1 VVLNLEDVLGMDP
14 AEVGAARRRAVARAR
29 RVVVKVGSSILTS
42 DGKGLSG
49 QAITRIGSDIAGVL
63 DRGVEVIL
71 VSSGAVAAGRSRLG
85 LVQSLRTIPQ
95 KQAAAAVGQSGLIQ
109 AWERAL
115 ARHGWRAGQVLL
127 TSDDL
132 GNRRR
137 FLNARHT
144 LLTLLRMK
152 VVPVIN
158 ENDTVVVEEIKFGDN
173 DHLSALVTNLIEAN
187 LLIVLTDTEGV
198 YDRDPRRSR
207 GARLIPLVTNMAPL
221 LERSDLYVRKGR
233 VGTGGMASKIAAARE
248 SGQFGAPCVVASG
261 RRRRC
266 VSRIL
271 DGEPIGTLFLPRE
284 MPLTSRKH
292 WLAFTRQTR
301 GALHVDTGAT
311 GALRDRGKSLL
322 PSGVTDVTGRFGVG
336 DLVRILDPAGKEF
349 ARGLAEYTSEE
360 IKAIKGLRTS
370 EIERAL
376 GYKSTDEVVHRDD
389 LVLL

>member
-1 VVLNLEDVLGMDP
+1 MDR
-14 AEVGAARRRAVARAR
+14 AEAAAGRRLAVAGAR
-29 RVVVKVGSSILTS
+29 RVVVKVGSSILTA

-49 QAITRIGSDIAGVL
+49 RAVTQIAGDLASVL

-85 LVQSLRTIPQ
+85 LERPLRTIPQ
-95 KQAAAAVGQSGLIQ
+95 KQAAAAVGQSGLIR

-115 ARHGWRAGQVLL
+115 ARHGRRAGQVLL

-158 ENDTVVVEEIKFGDN
+158 ENDTVVVDEIKFGDN

-187 LLIVLTDTEGV
+187 LLIILTDTEGL
-198 YDRDPRRSR
+198 YDRDPRQGR
-207 GARLIPLVTNMAPL
+207 GARLIPLVRKIAPL
-221 LERSDLYVRKGR
+221 LENPDLYGRKGT

-248 SGQFGAPCVVASG
+248 SGHFGVPCVVASG
-261 RRRRC
+261 RLRRC

-271 DGEPIGTLFLPRE
+271 EGDPIGTLFLPRE
-284 MPLTSRKH
+284 SRLTSRKH

-301 GALHVDTGAT
+301 GDLRVDEGAV

-322 PSGVTDVTGRFGVG
+322 PSGITSVTGRFGAG
-336 DLVRILDPAGKEF
+336 DLVRILDPRGREF
-349 ARGLAEYTSEE
+349 ARGLTEYTSEE
-360 IKAIKGLRTS
+360 IRTIQGLRTS
-370 EIERAL
+370 EIERTL
-376 GYKSTDEVVHRDD
+376 GYKSTDEVIHRDD